1 MKGWVK
7 NPHEKGKKWEFPTF
21 LKKIWIFFKKRC
33 WQMSLGMILYM
44 SCQRDSD
51 TRELKKLISKPKT
64 SDFNWNFG
72 FKKKLK
78 NFEKKCLTSWK
89 QCDIIN
95 EFTSVNEK
103 HRTLKIEQHESKQS
117 WWWLQ
122 RIKLISLKLKVLY
135 KRKWFRLKVKFQ
147 ILLYD

>member
-1 MKGWVK
+1 MGISHFFEK
-7 NPHEKGKKWEFPTF
+7 N
-21 LKKIWIFFKKRC
+21 LDFFKKRC
-33 WQMSLGMILYM
+33 WQNSLGMILYM

-78 NFEKKCLTSWK
+78 NFEKVLDKLKTVWYNKRVHFGEKFTRVNIAQDLENWTTWK
-89 QCDIIN
+89 QTIMMISITYD
-95 EFTSVNEK
+95 
-103 HRTLKIEQHESKQS
+103 
-117 WWWLQ
+117 WQ

>member
-1 MKGWVK
+1 MGVSHFFEK
-7 NPHEKGKKWEFPTF
+7 NPD
-21 LKKIWIFFKKRC
+21 FFKKRC
-33 WQMSLGMILYM
+33 WQNSLGMILYM

-51 TRELKKLISKPKT
+51 TREFKKLISKPKT

-78 NFEKKCLTSWK
+78 TLKKVLDKLKTVWYNKRVHFGERNAQDLENWTTWK
-89 QCDIIN
+89 QTIMMISITYD
-95 EFTSVNEK
+95 
-103 HRTLKIEQHESKQS
+103 
-117 WWWLQ
+117 WQ